1 MKRVKGTPGI
11 SLVECINPILN
22 KWAVRWDIQNN
33 TGTTENG
40 EAETGIN
47 YMEYV
52 FEHKPDI
59 SEIKYLINEW
69 VNQKTNKIILSGFEW
84 VGNPVWLSVENQI
97 NYKSAYVLASIN
109 EISGLV
115 LPVKFKFGTE
125 DNPVYYEFTTKDE
138 LQLFYAAMVEYIQNS
153 LKKGWDEKN
162 TFDYKPYDIA

>member
-11 SLVECINPILN
+11 LLVECINPILN

-47 YMEYV
+47 YMEFV
-52 FEHKPDI
+52 FEHKPDM
-59 SEIKYLINEW
+59 SEIKTLINEW
-69 VNQKTNKIILSGFEW
+69 INRKTEEVIMSKFEW

-97 NYKSAYVLASIN
+97 NYKAAYDLVSIN
-109 EISGLV
+109 EGSA

-125 DNPVYYEFTTKDE
+125 DNPVYYEFTSKDE
-138 LQLFYAAMVEYIQNS
+138 LFLFYAATVEHIQTN
-153 LKKGWDEKN
+153 LQKGWDEKN
-162 TFDYKPYDIA
+162 TFDYKPYEIA